1 MRGWYRQYQMKD
13 QSKMILESRGETLL
27 TINDRLAAL
36 PLKVCLPPAPPALQQ
51 GNMQTY
57 CM

>member
-13 QSKMILESRGETLL
+13 QNKMILESRGQTLL

-36 PLKVCLPPAPPALQQ
+36 PLKLSLPPPFCPST
-51 GNMQTY
+51 G
-57 CM
+57 